1 MGRSIEG
8 SCIQQRVC
16 CQRERVQIDSNG
28 SKDGSAQSNY
38 GLTASNKSLC
48 TVPVT
53 ISAAPKDAG
62 GIPETSVYEIIH

>member
-16 CQRERVQIDSNG
+16 CQRERVQIDSNR
-28 SKDGSAQSNY
+28 SKDGLTQID
-38 GLTASNKSLC
+38 GGPTASKKSFC

-53 ISAAPKDAG
+53 ISAALKDAG
-62 GIPETSVYEIIH
+62 GIPETSVYEILH